1 MISSTRIQSAV
12 TKKKN
17 ESVFFYS
24 DRKYSRKDFG
34 LNIRINHSIIIILLF
49 LYLVVLK

>member
-12 TKKKN
+12 TKKN

-34 LNIRINHSIIIILLF
+34 LNIRINQSIIIILLF